1 MPRKTVDLKTLIG
14 KRDNAVLTLKELFE
28 EFKEFYSVEPQLERL
43 ESIFKIIEAKY
54 RNIKKQQELIADK
67 IIEDGVSEAEQSL
80 SANQKVGE
88 SIKNEY
94 LKVAKTFGAYQ
105 KHLSQPTSPTVNP
118 NSLEAM
124 TSAVTKMA
132 EAMQGPKLV
141 ANGLERLPVPNW
153 DGSRRSY
160 PTWKKEFNHWV
171 NKYSQ
176 DKDKQFSVLERPC
189 QKGLGRQ
196 TKLRP
201 TSPLVMRG
209 KYLMYLLI
217 NER

>member
-67 IIEDGVSEAEQSL
+67 IIEDGMSEAEQSL

-105 KHLSQPTSPTVNP
+105 ANLHHLQST
-118 NSLEAM
+118 
-124 TSAVTKMA
+124 
-132 EAMQGPKLV
+132 
-141 ANGLERLPVPNW
+141 
-153 DGSRRSY
+153 
-160 PTWKKEFNHWV
+160 
-171 NKYSQ
+171 
-176 DKDKQFSVLERPC
+176 
-189 QKGLGRQ
+189 
-196 TKLRP
+196 
-201 TSPLVMRG
+201 
-209 KYLMYLLI
+209 LI
-217 NER
+217 R